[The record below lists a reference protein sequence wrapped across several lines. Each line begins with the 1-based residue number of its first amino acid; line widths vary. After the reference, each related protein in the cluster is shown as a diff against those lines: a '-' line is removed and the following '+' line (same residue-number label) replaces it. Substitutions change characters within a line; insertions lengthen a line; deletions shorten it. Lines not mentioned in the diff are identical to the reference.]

1 MSYWVLILIL
11 NTPTGTTIN
20 SFDVNFQTEAQCA
33 NAGKQWLEDQPEQG
47 EYSCLYIS
55 KPE

>member
-11 NTPTGTTIN
+11 NTGTGTTIN
-20 SFDVNFQTEAQCA
+20 SLDVNFQTEAQC
-33 NAGKQWLEDQPEQG
+33 NNVGKQWLEDQQEFG